1 MNRNPVI
8 EQALELPSGAAFR
21 RCALQV
27 NPADYAETYRG
38 ESGGTDEAEY
48 NRSLVVKC
56 VELGIDAIALTHHNS
71 VAGVDAL
78 ASTAAEEGV
87 VVFPG
92 FEAASSEGLHV
103 LCLYEPGTPSG
114 QLQRY
119 LGELGIHDLGSTTD
133 LANKTVRELI
143 ECVQEKQK
151 GLCIAAHT
159 TNAKGLFSVL
169 SGTARVNAW
178 QNPKLLA
185 VQIPGGVEDTPDDI
199 RPILKNKNADYRR
212 TPGVGEDLA
221 VAVVNSA
228 DIKEPDDLAAP
239 SATCWIK
246 MSAISI
252 EGLRQ
257 AFLDPDSRIRLSS
270 DEQLERHAELVAM
283 GWQAG
288 FLDGDAIHFNENLNV
303 LVGGRGS
310 GKSTVVESLRYVL
323 GLEPLGKEAQRIHEG
338 IVRKVLQSGTKIS
351 LLVRTVRPSTRQYLI
366 ERTIPNPP
374 IVRDESGE
382 IIHLTPLDILAGIE
396 VYGQHEISELTRSPE
411 KLTKLLHRFIRE
423 DSEVAQRKT
432 EMVRELERSRK
443 RVCETQGELQQIR
456 EKLASLPALEET
468 LKAYREAGLEEKL
481 KEQSLLVKEKR
492 ILATAE
498 ERLEAFREVRG
509 QLSAALPIDRAFLSD
524 KALTDLPGRDVL
536 KEADGT
542 LETFD
547 RRMTELCDLLAKH
560 VSEAEN
566 GLKRVRS
573 KWQERKDSV
582 QEEYERIL
590 RELQK
595 SKVDGEEFIRLR
607 ERIEALRPL
616 AERQSALENQ
626 LKQQMEQRG
635 AQLAEW
641 EDLRGKKYRAL
652 NKAAKRVNKA
662 LKGRVKVDVAYGGDR
677 QPLRD
682 FLRDE
687 IGGRLSEAIET
698 LVGRDALSLSALA
711 ETCRSGKDELVQEYG
726 LPPGQAERLA
736 QAPDETVMKLEELD
750 LPPTTAIELNVA
762 SEGDEP
768 NWQDLD
774 ALSTGQKATA
784 VLLLLLLESEAPL
797 IVDQPEDDLDNRF
810 ITEGIVPKMRE
821 EKRRR
826 QFVFA
831 THNANIPVLGD
842 AELIVGLAP
851 HGEPGGEGKTA
862 IPREHLGSIDAP
874 AVQSLVEE
882 VLEGGREAFERRRLK
897 YGF

>member
-1 MNRNPVI
+1 MSNPII
-8 EQALELPSGAAFR
+8 ERALELPSGAAFR

-27 NPADYAETYRG
+27 NPADYAGAYRG
-38 ESGGTDEAEY
+38 ERTETDENEY
-48 NRSLVVKC
+48 NRSLIAKC
-56 VELGIDAIALTHHNS
+56 VELGIEAIGVTHHNS
-71 VAGVDAL
+71 VAAVDGL
-78 ASTAAEEGV
+78 AAVAAEEGI

-92 FEAASSEGLHV
+92 FEAASSEGVHV
-103 LCLYEPGTPSG
+103 LCVYEPGTSAG
-114 QLQRY
+114 QLERY
-119 LGELGIHDLGSTTD
+119 LGQLGIHELGSTTD
-133 LANKTVRELI
+133 LADKALRDLVD
-143 ECVQEKQK
+143 CVQDKQD

-169 SGTARVNAW
+169 SKTARINAW
-178 QNPKLLA
+178 QHPKLLA
-185 VQIPGGVEDTPDDI
+185 VQIPGAVEDAPDDI
-199 RPILKNKNADYRR
+199 RPILRNKNADYRR
-212 TPGVGEDLA
+212 TPSVGEDLA
-221 VAVVNSA
+221 LAVVNSA
-228 DIKEPDDLAAP
+228 DIAKPEDLEHP

-270 DEQLERHAELVAM
+270 DERLERHAELVAM
-283 GWQAG
+283 SWEAG

-310 GKSTVVESLRYVL
+310 GKSTVVESLRYAL
-323 GLEPLGKEAQRIHEG
+323 GLTPLGQEAQRIHEG

-351 LLVRTVRPSTRQYLI
+351 LLVRTVRPSPREYLI

-374 IVRDESGE
+374 IIRDESGE
-382 IIHLTPLDILAGIE
+382 IINVTPLDILGGIE

-411 KLTKLLHRFIRE
+411 KLTRLLHRFIRE
-423 DSEVAQRKT
+423 DSGDAQRKA

-443 RVCETQGELQQIR
+443 RVIETQDELDQVR
-456 EKLASLPALEET
+456 EKLAALPALEET
-468 LKAYREAGLEEKL
+468 LKTYRDAGLEEKL
-481 KEQSLLVKEKR
+481 KEKSLLVKEQR
-492 ILATAE
+492 ILATAD
-498 ERLEAFREVRG
+498 ERLETFREIREH
-509 QLSAALPIDRAFLSD
+509 LSSALPIDRAFLSD
-524 KALTDLPGRDVL
+524 KALSDLPGRDIL
-536 KEADGT
+536 KEADEV

-547 RRMTELCDLLAKH
+547 HRMTELRDLLAKH
-560 VSEAEN
+560 LSEAEA
-566 GLKRVRS
+566 GLKRVRA
-573 KWQERKDSV
+573 KWGERKDSV
-582 QEEYERIL
+582 QEEYEKIL

-626 LKQQMEQRG
+626 RNQQMEQRR
-635 AQLAEW
+635 ALLAEW
-641 EDLRGKKYRAL
+641 EELRGEEYRIL
-652 NKAAKRVNKA
+652 SKAAKRVNKT
-662 LKGRVKVDVAYGGDR
+662 LKRRVRVEVTFCGDR
-677 QPLRD
+677 SPLRD

-687 IGGRLSEAIET
+687 IGGRISEAVDALT
-698 LVGRDALSLSALA
+698 GREDLSLSALA
-711 ETCRSGKDELVQEYG
+711 EACRAGKEALAQQYG
-726 LPPGQAERLA
+726 ISPGQAERIA
-736 QAPDETVMKLEELD
+736 HAPPEAIMKLEELD
-750 LPPTTAIELNVA
+750 LPPTTRIELNVA
-762 SEGDEP
+762 AESAEP

-842 AELIVGLAP
+842 AELIVGLVP
-851 HGEPGGEGKTA
+851 HGEPEGAGTA
-862 IPREHLGSIDAP
+862 TIPKQNLGSIDAP
-874 AVQSLVEE
+874 AVQTLVEE